1 MIELHGDPVRIE
13 IERADKLASFY
24 TLSPYVLPIAEGFAV
39 LLRLVNRSDDAEE
52 KVSRVHAGTS
62 RDGTT
67 FVLGGTPVLEPDD
80 MMEDSGGCEDPTV
93 AVADGQYVVFYSGYS
108 RKTRAS
114 YMLGATG
121 SKLERLTKHGLVFA
135 DPAYQNPKE
144 AAVASTST
152 GYRMFVEYA
161 ADGRSK
167 IGVAD
172 APAIG
177 GPWTF
182 APTPLEA
189 RAGRFDAYHMSPAST
204 VRLNDGR
211 VVLFYNGSAQTIA
224 WRIGWAIL
232 NSDATKIL
240 ERSDEPLISPQDI
253 EDGDTDIAFAASTV
267 VVEPNVVWMYYSV
280 SDRILKRRTIYVPG
294 ARSDASGGGKV
305 AVRL

>member
-1 MIELHGDPVRIE
+1 MIELHGGLVLIE
-13 IERADKLASFY
+13 IERAEELESHY
-24 TLSPYVLPIAEGFAV
+24 TLSPYVLPSTEGYQV

-67 FVLGGTPVLEPDD
+67 FVLSDTPVLEPDD

-93 AVADGQYVVFYSGYS
+93 AVADGQYVIFYSGYS
-108 RKTRAS
+108 RETRAS

-121 SKLERLTKHGLVFA
+121 SKLERLTKRGPVFA

-144 AAVASTST
+144 AAVVRTST
-152 GYRMFVEYA
+152 GYRMFFEYA
-161 ADGRSK
+161 ADGHSK

-189 RAGRFDAYHMSPAST
+189 RAGCFDAYHMSPASA

-211 VVLFYNGSAQTIA
+211 VVFFYNGSTQKIA
-224 WRIGWAIL
+224 WRIGWATM
-232 NSDATKIL
+232 NADATEIL
-240 ERSDEPLISPQDI
+240 ERSDEPLISPAEV
-253 EDGDTDIAFAASTV
+253 EDGDSDIAFAASTV
-267 VVEPNVVWMYYSV
+267 IVEPNYVWMYYSV
-280 SDRILKRRTIYVPG
+280 SDRVLKRRTMYVPG
-294 ARSDASGGGKV
+294 ALSDASG
-305 AVRL
+305 

>member
-1 MIELHGDPVRIE
+1 MIELQGNPIEIE
-13 IERADKLASFY
+13 IERPEELASHY
-24 TLSPYVLPIAEGFAV
+24 TLSPYVLRSTEGFAV
-39 LLRLVNRSDDAEE
+39 LLRLVNRSDDAEK

-62 RDGTT
+62 GDGTT
-67 FVLGGTPVLEPDD
+67 FVLGATPVVEPDD

-93 AVADGQYVVFYSGYS
+93 VAADGQYAVFYSGYS

-121 SKLERLTKHGLVFA
+121 SKLERLTKQGLVFA

-144 AAVASTST
+144 AAVVATST
-152 GYRMFVEYA
+152 GYRMFFEYA

-172 APAIG
+172 APALG

-189 RAGRFDAYHMSPAST
+189 RAGCFDAYHMSPAST

-211 VVLFYNGSAQTIA
+211 VVLFYNGSTQKIA
-224 WRIGWAIL
+224 WRIDWAIL
-232 NSDATKIL
+232 NADATEIL

-267 VVEPNVVWMYYSV
+267 IVEPNVVWMYYSV
-280 SDRILKRRTIYVPG
+280 SDRILKRGTISVPG
-294 ARSDASGGGKV
+294 ARADASGRRTL
-305 AVRL
+305 AQRS